1 MKDRIM
7 PGPRDE
13 DDEEEKR
20 DTDDENDEYEPQG
33 DEAEPWQVGA
43 KYCTSEGQD
52 RSMERVAQAAPRR
65 FQFRTEIVIEG

>member
-1 MKDRIM
+1 MKDPIM

-13 DDEEEKR
+13 DDDDEENR
-20 DTDDENDEYEPQG
+20 ENDEYEPQG

-52 RSMERVAQAAPRR
+52 RSMERVA
-65 FQFRTEIVIEG
+65 